1 LPDSDELRYFEQ
13 IYRKTPLKS
22 FVNLKAVPLP
32 FGAKR
37 CEKIA
42 EFCFKDVSIG
52 KYVQPV

>member
-22 FVNLKAVPLP
+22 FVILKAVPLP